1 MATPQVIAPPC
12 AQPGS
17 PGMSGPRDVTPTSGV
32 IHVNHRH
39 VSGFVVIGNH
49 LAQHHELSLIA
60 IGLAV
65 HIQSLPVGAKVGI
78 KVLTERFPESEA
90 RITAA
95 LHELEAEGYLR
106 RNRVR
111 LPSGR
116 VTTRTISYNQPGAT
130 APTVATPARKRTPAP
145 ELKAKWTPPAPEPG
159 PDPTHITPHTTTA
172 AIPAPA
178 AAPAPAPETGPATA
192 PALPDPVRVP
202 APTAPRKQPPPLPQP
217 HAPTD
222 ELLRTAEAVLADLR
236 RHAPQLTL
244 AEEDIPALVPGIAA
258 WLERDVHP
266 DTIRHALTDQLP
278 LPVKHPAKFVRSRIT
293 ALLPPPLP
301 GTEDLAPPPHRKTLV
316 IPLQNCATCDRA
328 FRATHPGHCR
338 DCRTTTHA
346 ATYAL

>member
-17 PGMSGPRDVTPTSGV
+17 PGTLPDVTPTSGV
-32 IHVNHRH
+32 IHVNVRH
-39 VSGFVVIGNH
+39 VSGFVIIGNH
-49 LAQHHELSLIA
+49 LAQHDELSLIA

-65 HIQSLPVGAKVGI
+65 HIQSLPDGAKVGI
-78 KVLTERFPESEA
+78 KVLTDRFPESEA

-95 LHELEAEGYLR
+95 LHELEAKGYLHR
-106 RNRVR
+106 SRVR
-111 LPSGR
+111 LPNGR
-116 VTTRTISYNQPGAT
+116 VITRTFSYNQPGAAAPT
-130 APTVATPARKRTPAP
+130 PQREPRRQAPTVPEPAP
-145 ELKAKWTPPAPEPG
+145 LPLPPPVAGPAAPPLPAPV
-159 PDPTHITPHTTTA
+159 H
-172 AIPAPA
+172 
-178 AAPAPAPETGPATA
+178 
-192 PALPDPVRVP
+192 VP

-217 HAPTD
+217 HTPTP
-222 ELLRTAEAVLADLR
+222 ELLRTAEAVLTDLR

-244 AEEDIPALVPGIAA
+244 AEEDIPALVPGVAA

-301 GTEDLAPPPHRKTLV
+301 GTTDLTPPARRKVIV
-316 IPLQNCATCDRA
+316 IPLQNCDTCDRA

-338 DCRTTTHA
+338 DCRTEAHSAIHA
-346 ATYAL
+346 P

>member
-1 MATPQVIAPPC
+1 MDTPQVIAPPC

-17 PGMSGPRDVTPTSGV
+17 PGTSGPPDVTPTSGV
-32 IHVNHRH
+32 LHVNVRH
-39 VSGFVVIGNH
+39 VSGFVIIGNH

-65 HIQSLPVGAKVGI
+65 HIQSLPAGAKVGI
-78 KVLTERFPESEA
+78 KVLTDRFPESEA

-95 LHELEAEGYLR
+95 LHELEAEGYLHR
-106 RNRVR
+106 SRVR

-116 VTTRTISYNQPGAT
+116 VVTRTLSYNQPGAT
-130 APTVATPARKRTPAP
+130 APAP
-145 ELKAKWTPPAPEPG
+145 QRERREPRRQVPTAPEP
-159 PDPTHITPHTTTA
+159 
-172 AIPAPA
+172 
-178 AAPAPAPETGPATA
+178 APAPAPPPPPVAEPAA
-192 PALPDPVRVP
+192 PPLPAPVHVP

-217 HAPTD
+217 RTPTP
-222 ELLRTAEAVLADLR
+222 ELLRTAEAVLTDLR

-244 AEEDIPALVPGIAA
+244 AEEDIPALVPGVAA

-301 GTEDLAPPPHRKTLV
+301 GTSDLTPPARRKVIV
-316 IPLQNCATCDRA
+316 IPLQNCDTCDRA

-338 DCRTTTHA
+338 DCRTEAHSAIHA
-346 ATYAL
+346 P